1 LGSDYINHISER
13 DIETIIRHVLLV
25 HSMQEMSIDSLSIMT
40 QNIQEEKRT
49 LQWVDIQQIFSKHN
63 LKVYRRETDL
73 TSAIESS
80 SSINPYYC
88 YSKKWGWIAITGE
101 RGVWIK
107 VLLIENKGKAI
118 FTRKS
123 TLKEVTEDNSD
134 WIYAEPVDTFSGGLP
149 KDSNPSP
156 LERIFNLIRM
166 ESSDIKLL
174 TIYSLTIVVLSLV
187 VPVGTQSLIN
197 ILSFGAMYQPIFV
210 LTVFVTVL
218 LGLAGFLKVLQ
229 TEVAEILQQRLF
241 VRLVSETKDRLLRVK
256 NDILEKKNIEEI
268 VNYFLDIS
276 IIQKSATVLLI
287 DGLSVIIEFFVGVLV
302 LLIYHPLF
310 LVLDI
315 ALFISIFFIIF
326 RILGRRGSETSIA
339 ESKAKHKIVNWFEE
353 LASNSKI
360 FKSSTMHHYAS
371 ERTELL
377 SRIYIESRNSHY
389 KVLIKQIAALTTVKA
404 LGMGFVLGIGSYLV
418 IQGELSLG
426 QLIAAEIIVSKILSS
441 FSNFGKHLESYFDLV
456 ASIDKVGSLLNIPIE
471 SSGDVSFENSSKGI
485 HLKFNKFEA
494 QDSYGKK
501 IFIPNLEIKRGTKIG
516 IHSSD
521 PDKCDLFM
529 KSIYGLAS
537 EINGSLLINGKY
549 SIQELNLP
557 IWRDSIAYL
566 SDDHLFSGNIYENIK
581 SGRADIDQEKTREA
595 LEKVGTLNTLLENFQ
610 NGILTQITSS
620 GFPIRKNDL
629 FRINLAKSIGL
640 TPDLLLIDRIFNTLQ
655 REEKD
660 LLKSIIHSEFKDTTV
675 IIISQHKEFINI
687 CDKVIEI

>member
-1 LGSDYINHISER
+1 MPNLISER
-13 DIETIIRHVLLV
+13 DIEIIIRHVLSV
-25 HSMQEMSIDSLSIMT
+25 HSMQGMNTESISILT
-40 QNIQEEKRT
+40 QNIQEEKSY
-49 LQWVDIQQIFSKHN
+49 LSWGDIQQIFHKNN
-63 LKVYRRETDL
+63 LKAYQRETSL
-73 TSAIESS
+73 SNAIESS
-80 SSINPYYC
+80 SSVNPYYC
-88 YSKKWGWIAITGE
+88 YTKKWGWIAITGE
-101 RGVWIK
+101 RGIWIK
-107 VLLIENKGKAI
+107 IIQIENKNKTI
-118 FTRKS
+118 FIRYSSLFKI
-123 TLKEVTEDNSD
+123 LGNNFQ
-134 WIYAEPVDTFSGGLP
+134 WIYAEPIDTFSGGLP

-156 LERIFNLIRM
+156 LDRIFNLIRM
-166 ESSDIKLL
+166 EATDIKLL
-174 TIYSLTIVVLSLV
+174 TIYSLAIVVLSLV

-241 VRLVSETKDRLLRVK
+241 VRLVSETKDRLLRVR

-287 DGLSVIIEFFVGVLV
+287 DGMSVIIQFFVGILV

-326 RILGRRGSETSIA
+326 KVLGRRGSETSIA

-353 LASNSKI
+353 IASNSQI
-360 FKSSTMHHYAS
+360 FRSSSMHHYAS

-377 SRIYIESRNSHY
+377 SRIYIENRNSHY
-389 KVLIKQIAALTTVKA
+389 KVLIKQIAALTTIKA

-441 FSNFGKHLESYFDLV
+441 FSNFGKYLESYFDLV
-456 ASIDKVGSLLNIPIE
+456 ASIDKVGNLLNIPIE
-471 SSGDVSFENSSKGI
+471 SSGDVPFENSSKGI
-485 HLKFNKFEA
+485 HLKFKNYEA
-494 QDSYGKK
+494 CDSYGKR
-501 IFIPNLEIKRGTKIG
+501 ILIPNLEIKRGSKIG
-516 IHSSD
+516 IFSSD
-521 PDKCDLFM
+521 PDKCDIFL
-529 KSIYGLAS
+529 KSLYGLSS
-537 EINGSLLINGKY
+537 EINGSLIINEKY
-549 SIQELNLP
+549 SLQELNLP

-566 SDDHLFSGNIYENIK
+566 SHDHLFSGNIYENIK
-581 SGRADIDQEKTREA
+581 SGKSEIDQEKTRQV
-595 LEKVGTLNTLLENFQ
+595 LEKVGSLKPLLEQFE

-620 GFPIRKNDL
+620 GFPIKKKDL
-629 FRINLAKSIGL
+629 YRINLAKCIGL
-640 TPDLLLIDRIFNTLQ
+640 KPDLLLIDRLFNTLQ
-655 REEKD
+655 RDEKD
-660 LLKSIIHSEFKDTTV
+660 LLKLIIDKDFKDSTV

-687 CDKVIEI
+687 CDKVLEI